1 MTSKTRNYQPVP
13 LDEIIHFTDDLRR
26 KEIATVEHKGYD
38 LFTCG
43 KRFNVEKN
51 DFYKKYISLFDVL
64 YWNVGVFY
72 SVAPNYFPEKMSL
85 VRSIDNKIVDIINLY
100 YSRVSLDPPT
110 IQQEGDELYVPVS
123 YPTSQEKVVVG
134 LSGGKDSVYVLVK
147 AMEEY
152 GKDNVVAVY
161 VDNIMGICPEQE
173 RAACNIVCEKLGIR
187 LVSLKIKNSFKKHRG
202 ILNGAEISMA
212 VALIIPIAVY
222 FNAYKVIMG
231 TIQTETDIFQVQPP
245 TFSET
250 MPAIELFNDFL
261 SNIGLN
267 IKMVSGVPETKVPL
281 IYLMQNYPDIM
292 KETVSC
298 MMLSGFLVSHRKR
311 AIRNYPEFPFYERMC
326 GVCAKCMMINVFR
339 MRYQDDVK
347 KVLMKE
353 SVYKYCRRVF
363 KATTLKRNDFK
374 VDIIDEIEDI
384 LDDAIFTYESNI
396 EV

>member
-1 MTSKTRNYQPVP
+1 MTSKTRSYQPVP
-13 LDEIIHFTDDLRR
+13 LDESVYFTDDLRR
-26 KEIATVEHKGYD
+26 KDVAFVEHKGHD
-38 LFTCG
+38 IFTGG
-43 KRFNVEKN
+43 KRFSVEKN
-51 DFYKKYISLFDVL
+51 EFYKRYISLFDVL

-72 SVAPNYFPEKMSL
+72 SIAPNYFPEKML
-85 VRSIDNKIVDIINLY
+85 LTRPIDHKIIDIINLY
-100 YSRVSLDPPT
+100 YSRVSLDPPV
-110 IQQEGDELYVPVS
+110 ILQDGEELYEPVPHT
-123 YPTSQEKVVVG
+123 TSPDKVVVG

-147 AMEEY
+147 AIEEH
-152 GKDNVVAVY
+152 GKDNALAVY

-173 RAACNIVCEKLGIR
+173 RAACNSVCKKLGVR

-212 VALIIPIAVY
+212 VALIIPVAVY
-222 FNAYKVIMG
+222 FNASKVIMG

-250 MPAIELFNDFL
+250 MPVIELFNDFL
-261 SNIGLN
+261 SNIGLD
-267 IKMVSGVPETKVPL
+267 IKMVSGVSETKAPL

-298 MMLSGFLVSHRKR
+298 MMLSGFLASHRKR

-326 GVCAKCMMINVFR
+326 GVCAKCMMINIFR

-347 KVLMKE
+347 KILMKE
-353 SVYKYCRRVF
+353 SVYKYCRRAF

-374 VDIIDEIEDI
+374 ADIIDEIEDI
-384 LDDAIFTYESNI
+384 LDEAIFAYESDI
-396 EV
+396 GD